1 MFAFKTFALQIQ
13 ELDPPE
19 YQGQTFSVDLG
30 TVEEAMKIEQRIE
43 EGDLVTSDNIVME
56 VVMDATASL
65 QLPEDL
71 LESLDSCNFTTNL
84 TSAKPQRLSYSVFL
98 SDVLF
103 QNFNQSHSKIGSII
117 VAARLTCADNTTLNT
132 SIENTFQINREV
144 RFEDVIGHANLLHCF
159 SGCTSQKNYVG
170 RWLLVF
176 NLLLFEV
183 IMQEMM

>member
-13 ELDPPE
+13 ELDPQE
-19 YQGQTFSVDLG
+19 YQGQTLSVDLG
-30 TVEEAMKIEQRIE
+30 TVEEAMKIERRIE

-132 SIENTFQINREV
+132 SIETTLQINREV
-144 RFEDVIGHANLLHCF
+144 RLEDVRPGHANLIHGF
-159 SGCTSQKNYVG
+159 SGCTGQKHYMG
-170 RWLLVF
+170 RRLLV
-176 NLLLFEV
+176 LLLFEV
-183 IMQEMM
+183 IIQEMM